1 MKKVAC
7 LIIILFLCGC
17 GSPEKEPEMQKV
29 KVEFR
34 LAEAEPAE
42 GLTEMTLSTSGQRF
56 YLHDEVAMSNYDI
69 HIALPLVWEGKSVVE
84 LTFTE
89 AGKVR
94 FAMLTEENVGK
105 RIGILVD
112 GELVSAPIVRAPI
125 SEGKAIIDGDFS
137 EEEAHEIA
145 AGIMRR

>member
-1 MKKVAC
+1 MKKIAF

-17 GSPEKEPEMQKV
+17 GSPEEEAEMEMV
-29 KVEFR
+29 KVEFC
-34 LAEAEPAE
+34 LAETEPAE
-42 GLTEMTLSTSGQRF
+42 GLTEVTLSTSGEKF
-56 YLHDEVAMSNYDI
+56 YLHDEVLMSNYDVQ
-69 HIALPLVWEGKSVVE
+69 IAFPVVWEGKSVVE

-125 SEGKAIIDGDFS
+125 TEGKAMIDGGFS

>member
-1 MKKVAC
+1 MKRIAF
-7 LIIILFLCGC
+7 LIIILFVCGC
-17 GSPEKEPEMQKV
+17 GSPEKEAEVEMV
-29 KVEFR
+29 KVEFC
-34 LAEAEPAE
+34 LAETEPAE
-42 GLTEMTLSTSGQRF
+42 GLTEVTLSSSGEKF
-56 YLHDEVAMSNYDI
+56 YLHDEVLMSNYDVQ
-69 HIALPLVWEGKSVVE
+69 IAFPVVWEGKSVVE

-125 SEGKAIIDGDFS
+125 TEGKAIIAGDFS
-137 EEEAHEIA
+137 EEEAHQIA